1 MPGAIWD
8 SIAREHLRRAD
19 VVVVLVS
26 SDFMASDAI
35 WDNELRESL
44 EWRKNGEA
52 LMLLPILVRSCVI
65 KNTVIETI
73 QGLPRNQTAVSAH
86 INQDEAWYHIV
97 LEITRL
103 VENFEQD
110 LANTIKTSAK
120 HTASTPIQQII
131 GSKNVISGSVIIVGG
146 NLILGDK

>member
-1 MPGAIWD
+1 MTWFG
-8 SIAREHLRRAD
+8 ENN
-19 VVVVLVS
+19 
-26 SDFMASDAI
+26 MAS
-35 WDNELRESL
+35 
-44 EWRKNGEA
+44 G
-52 LMLLPILVRSCVI
+52 
-65 KNTVIETI
+65 
-73 QGLPRNQTAVSAH
+73 
-86 INQDEAWYHIV
+86 YHIA
-97 LEITRL
+97 LEIDRL